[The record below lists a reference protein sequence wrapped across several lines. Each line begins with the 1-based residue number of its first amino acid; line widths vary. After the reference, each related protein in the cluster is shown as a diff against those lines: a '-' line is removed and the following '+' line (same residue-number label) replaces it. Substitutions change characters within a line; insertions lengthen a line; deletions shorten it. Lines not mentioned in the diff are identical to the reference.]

1 MTIQI
6 STGSGNTSI
15 SELALKAV
23 LCGMTQYSIRPKRS
37 AIRAQAVYF
46 LLSTMPSVTYLR
58 LSDVSVSDAL
68 LIFSFQFNLLFFHI
82 SVARQH
88 HHYGV
93 LLDLIRNI
101 GHWTLPQIWVDTFPV
116 RSVQPSGKTELILTV
131 KMETRHPIDGQFG
144 SEFPAICN
152 HCGVM
157 AAWSRKTWKFCEQF
171 LRSLEKLSL
180 TVKFLKFCSETFHR
194 LTDRRCSNVIKFVRL
209 EIWEILRYLP
219 KQKISTA
226 SQVSLLR
233 GSHPISARAS
243 PRHLAH
249 SAPDF
254 IQIGS
259 LSA

>member
-1 MTIQI
+1 MEWKLTNINSHLWKYGQKCCKIATVQSVYVKSTVTIQI

-23 LCGMTQYSIRPKRS
+23 LCGITQYSIRPKRS

-144 SEFPAICN
+144 SVY
-152 HCGVM
+152 GM
-157 AAWSRKTWKFCEQF
+157 S
-171 LRSLEKLSL
+171 S
-180 TVKFLKFCSETFHR
+180 FH
-194 LTDRRCSNVIKFVRL
+194 F
-209 EIWEILRYLP
+209 YL
-219 KQKISTA
+219 
-226 SQVSLLR
+226 
-233 GSHPISARAS
+233 
-243 PRHLAH
+243 
-249 SAPDF
+249 
-254 IQIGS
+254 
-259 LSA
+259 